1 MSGGVQE
8 FVNQYRIENDGRD
21 PFDDCLMRSG
31 GVASWGY
38 DDGHSEFLSTAI
50 AELMRLA
57 MARDGVMSVTNLRI
71 PSARDEFSRWAE
83 ADPIPGSAM
92 WPPPSGERSQY
103 WSHLF
108 LDSSPEEVRLHLRRA
123 EGVLDEFVIQAQ
135 RRGPEVAPTFGNFT
149 RKHFN
154 PVTGVTFY
162 GIV

>member
-8 FVNQYRIENDGRD
+8 FVNQYRVENDGRD

-57 MARDGVMSVTNLRI
+57 MAWDGVMSVANLRI
-71 PSARDEFSRWAE
+71 DSTRDAFSRWRE
-83 ADPIPGSAM
+83 ADPIPGTAV
-92 WPPPSGERSQY
+92 WPPPSGERSQR
-103 WSHLF
+103 WRRLF
-108 LDSSPEEVRLHLRRA
+108 LDSSPEEVGLHLRRA
-123 EGVLDEFVIQAQ
+123 EGVLVEFMIQAQ
-135 RRGPEVAPTFGNFT
+135 RRGPETVLTFGNFT
-149 RKHFN
+149 RKYFN